1 MDNSEFKHD
10 YKAFSA
16 QGVLLEFFFGGVCV
30 RVQCAEI
37 MKYHHDFVR
46 GQREQNG

>member
-16 QGVLLEFFFGGVCV
+16 QGGVLEFLGGVC
-30 RVQCAEI
+30 VQCAEI
-37 MKYHHDFVR
+37 MKHHHDFVR
-46 GQREQNG
+46 GQRE